1 MFKRP
6 FFVASGAVVL
16 TLALAASASAQY
28 FGQNK
33 VQSRKFQYQILKTDH
48 FDIYFYPQER
58 EGAEIAA
65 RMAERWFARLE
76 AIFDHTLSGRQPLVL
91 YASHPDF
98 EQTNVI
104 QGQLGE
110 GTGGVTEPVR
120 RRIVL
125 PFGGPLGD
133 TDHVIGHELVHAF
146 QFDITT
152 RRGAPPGENGAERLP
167 LWFIEGMAEYLSL
180 GSVDPN
186 TAMWVRDALV
196 HEKLPT
202 IDKLDDPDYFPYR
215 WGQAFWAYVA
225 GTYGD
230 QVVGRLLNYGAASG
244 GDLDVAF
251 KNVLGV
257 TTKELSAAWQQA
269 ITDTYG
275 PMLASTSR
283 ETGRLVVGKRG
294 EGLQGEL
301 NVGPSISPDG
311 RWIAFLS
318 ERNLISIDLYVAD
331 ASTGKVI
338 HKLTSTASDP
348 HYSSIQFIYSAGGWD
363 RTSTK
368 LAIAVVTGGK
378 PALAIFNAVEGRKER
393 EIPIADIDE
402 IFNPAWAPDGQ
413 AICFTGMSGGLLD
426 LYVYDLNA
434 SSIRRLTKDAY
445 AELQPAWSPDGRRIA
460 FATDRFSSDLQ
471 VLRPGPYRL
480 AVIDVR
486 NDEISQI
493 RTFDEGRSINP
504 QWSPDGNALYFLSD
518 RSGISNLYRVSMANG
533 AVTQL
538 TEVVTGI
545 SGITNTSPALSVG
558 AESGTAAFS
567 IYEAGQHHVYTLSAE
582 DLDSRA
588 RPPSRA
594 TRAAALPPVDRSR
607 SEVEAV
613 LANASNGLPEPR
625 SYEPEAYKAKL
636 SLEAVG
642 QPMIAVGASQ
652 FGTTVGGGI
661 AFLFSDMLNQHSLTT
676 AIQLNSGFSNSF
688 TIKDVGAQVAYL
700 NQAHR
705 WNWGVIGGQM
715 PYLTGGFASGLAFV
729 GNEPAQVEQT
739 VIVRQTERTASG
751 VTAYPFSRAQR
762 LEFQGGLS
770 QISFDQTVETT
781 AFSLITGQVIAD
793 SKETTAIADTLTL
806 GTASAALVY
815 DTSVFGATSPVQGQR
830 YRLQVSPTAGSIG
843 FTSVLADYRRYFMP
857 LPFYTIAAR
866 VMHYGRYGAGGED
879 ARLFPLYIGYPDLVR
894 GYDVTNFDASDCG
907 PSVAN
912 DCPLADRL
920 QGSRLLVG
928 NIELRFPLLRPAGAS
943 RRMYGPLPME
953 VALFADVG
961 AAWNRDVRPSI
972 LGGSRGGVSSA
983 GAALRINLLGFAVG
997 EFDVVRPFQR
1007 PGQGW
1012 MFQFNLAPGF

>member
-1 MFKRP
+1 
-6 FFVASGAVVL
+6 L
-16 TLALAASASAQY
+16 
-28 FGQNK
+28 
-33 VQSRKFQYQILKTDH
+33 
-48 FDIYFYPQER
+48 
-58 EGAEIAA
+58 
-65 RMAERWFARLE
+65 
-76 AIFDHTLSGRQPLVL
+76 
-91 YASHPDF
+91 
-98 EQTNVI
+98 
-104 QGQLGE
+104 
-110 GTGGVTEPVR
+110 R

-125 PFGGPLGD
+125 PLGGPLGD

-146 QFDITT
+146 QFDMTT
-152 RRGAPPGENGAERLP
+152 GRQSAPGENGAERLP

-180 GSVDPN
+180 GAIDPN
-186 TAMWVRDALV
+186 TAMWIRDALV

-215 WGQAFWAYVA
+215 WGQAFWAFVA

-230 QVVGRLLNYGAASG
+230 EVVGQLLNVGAATG

-251 KNVLGV
+251 THVLGV
-257 TTKELSAAWQQA
+257 DKKDLSTAWQRA
-269 ITDTYG
+269 ITDAYG

-283 ETGRLVVGKRG
+283 ETGRLVIGKQG
-294 EGLQGEL
+294 EGLQGQL

-318 ERNLISIDLYVAD
+318 ERSLLSIDLYVAD
-331 ASTGKVI
+331 ASTGKI
-338 HKLTSTASDP
+338 LHKLTSTATDP

-363 RTSTK
+363 RASK
-368 LAIAVVTGGK
+368 RLAIAIVTGAK
-378 PALAIFNAVEGRKER
+378 PALAIFDALEGRKER
-393 EIPIADIDE
+393 EIPIADVDE
-402 IFNPAWAPDGQ
+402 IFNPAWAPDGH
-413 AICFTGMSGGLLD
+413 AISFTGMSGGLMD

-434 SSIRRLTKDAY
+434 SSVRRLTKDAY

-471 VLRPGPYRL
+471 VLRSGPYRL
-480 AVIDVR
+480 AVIDVT
-486 NDEISQI
+486 NGEISQV

-504 QWSPDGNALYFLSD
+504 QWSPDGNTLFFLSD
-518 RSGISNLYRVSMANG
+518 RSGISNMYRVSMANG
-533 AVTQL
+533 DVTQL

-545 SGITNTSPALSVG
+545 SGITNSSPALSVG
-558 AESGTAAFS
+558 AESGTAAFTV
-567 IYEAGQHHVYTLSAE
+567 YEGGQHHVYTLTAD
-582 DLDSRA
+582 DLASRA
-588 RPPSRA
+588 RPPSPS
-594 TRAAALPPVDRSR
+594 TRAAILPPLDRSK
-607 SEVEAV
+607 SEVEAR
-613 LANASNGLPEPR
+613 LANASTGLPEPK
-625 SYEPEAYKAKL
+625 SYEPEPYKAKL
-636 SLEAVG
+636 GLEAVG

-661 AFLFSDMLNQHSLTT
+661 AFYFSDMLNQHSLTT
-676 AIQLNSGFSNSF
+676 AFQINSGFSNSF
-688 TIKDVGAQVAYL
+688 TIKDTGAQVAYL

-705 WNWGVIGGQM
+705 WNWGVIAAQM
-715 PYLTGGFASGLAFV
+715 PYLTGGFASGLGFV
-729 GNEPAQVEQT
+729 GNEPAQIEQT

-751 VTAYPFSRAQR
+751 VAAYPFNRAQR

-781 AFSLITGQVIAD
+781 AFSLITGQIIAD
-793 SKETTAIADTLTL
+793 SKETMPIADTLTL

-815 DTSVFGATSPVQGQR
+815 DTSIFGVTSPVQGQR

-879 ARLFPLYIGYPDLVR
+879 PALFPLYIGYPDLVR
-894 GYDVTNFDASDCG
+894 GYDITSFDASDCG
-907 PSVAN
+907 FSPTN

-953 VALFADVG
+953 VALFADAG
-961 AAWNRDVRPSI
+961 AAWDRQARPSI

-983 GAALRINLLGFAVG
+983 GAALRMNFFGFAVG